1 MKRASY
7 FIAAKDSRSDVLAAD
22 LILALKEKFPSMSPI
37 GLGGSAMVRAGLQPY
52 HVSAPPENSLNM
64 LHEID
69 WRHVIE
75 FIDRSQPKVVIL
87 TPGFEKTTVLL
98 EALVLRRIP
107 VVFYGAPAVFSWPTT
122 QWQAFAEQHP
132 LVLGYFPFERPL
144 FESHQIAYR
153 FVGNPLRDRM
163 AKVTVDLDTF
173 RLKKNNE
180 SWLLFKCPTDEDVF
194 QAVFPVFWRMATS
207 SAQQMPDWTVVFN
220 FASDRLGAALHL
232 GGKTFAPFMEC
243 TTRGNIKVIRD
254 MSHELTK
261 LSDLVVTTGG
271 MESLEVAMMETP
283 GISITHE
290 IAAQESAWPRFG
302 CLANAVLDR
311 PVMPEVKLSQ
321 SGDLLTVINRLL
333 SQQDDLLGQRQIF
346 RDMRSGLEGFAAEN
360 AVLSISELLQQ
371 TYRQ

>member
-1 MKRASY
+1 
-7 FIAAKDSRSDVLAAD
+7 
-22 LILALKEKFPSMSPI
+22 LILALKEKFPSLSPI

-52 HVSAPPENSLNM
+52 NVSAPPENPLNM
-64 LHEID
+64 LHELD
-69 WRHVIE
+69 WRHVLE
-75 FIDRSQPKVVIL
+75 FIDRSQPRLVIL

-107 VVFYGAPAVFSWPTT
+107 VVFYGAPAVFSWPKT
-122 QWQAFAEQHP
+122 QWQSFTEQRP
-132 LVLGYFPFERPL
+132 LVLGFFPFERPL
-144 FESHQIAYR
+144 FESYGVAYR

-173 RLKKNNE
+173 SLKKSAE
-180 SWLLFKCPTDEDVF
+180 SWLLFKCPTEEDIF

-207 SAQQMPDWTVVFN
+207 FAHQAPDWTVVFN
-220 FASDRLGAALHL
+220 FMSDRLATALHL
-232 GGKTFAPFMEC
+232 GGKTFAPFMQNN
-243 TTRGNIKVIRD
+243 TRGNIKVIRD

-283 GISITHE
+283 GIAITHE

-302 CLANAVLDR
+302 CLANAVLDQA
-311 PVMPEVKLSQ
+311 VMPEVKLSQ

-333 SQQDDLLGQRQIF
+333 SHQDDLLRQRQIF
-346 RDMRSGLEGFAAEN
+346 RDMRSNLEGFAAEN
-360 AVLSISELLQQ
+360 AALAIIALLQQ
-371 TYRQ
+371 TRRP